1 MSKDKKVKFKK
12 LRKHL
17 QKELSK
23 SRYEHTIGVEYI
35 SAALAMRYEADLY
48 EAELAGLMH
57 DCAKIKD
64 LYASEI
70 LNLCRKYNIPV
81 SKTEEQDPY
90 LLHGKLGAYF
100 CSHKYGIEN
109 KEVLSA
115 IIWHTTGKP
124 NMTLLEKIVFV
135 ADYIEPRRDR
145 APNLSYLRRLA
156 FVDIDETV
164 YEIAKD
170 TLNYLKNKDTA
181 CIDSITQ
188 ETYDYYKKIHDSK
201 QT

>member
-17 QKELSK
+17 QRELSK

-48 EAELAGLMH
+48 DAELAGLMH
-57 DCAKIKD
+57 DCAKTKD

-70 LNLCRKYNIPV
+70 LNLCRKHNIPV

-109 KEVLSA
+109 EEVLSA
-115 IIWHTTGKP
+115 ITWHTTGKP
-124 NMTLLEKIVFV
+124 DMTLLEKIVFV
-135 ADYIEPRRDR
+135 ADYIEPGRDK

-156 FVDIDETV
+156 FVDIDEAV

-188 ETYDYYKKIHDSK
+188 ETYDYYKRIHDSK